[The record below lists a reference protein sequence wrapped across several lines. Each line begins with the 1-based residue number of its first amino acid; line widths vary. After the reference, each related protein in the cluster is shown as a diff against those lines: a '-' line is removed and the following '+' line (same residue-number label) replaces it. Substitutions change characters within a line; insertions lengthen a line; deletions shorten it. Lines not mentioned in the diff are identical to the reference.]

1 MKKCGL
7 NVTKIVMDVTTAPV
21 PQLLITT
28 DKQVKFLYNKID
40 SVLTY
45 KHDKYFPLTLD
56 QMLQQTLKKK
66 QQWVLCW
73 RMGICNSKKRA
84 KKEVAN
90 KTLPIWKYFTKEKKP
105 DSPPKHN
112 RHNKRD
118 RRTKRANKK
127 LFDQHILAIVPI
139 VAANRS
145 DSCPP
150 ALQPLRHPNVEQPSV
165 LNHFD

>member
-1 MKKCGL
+1 M
-7 NVTKIVMDVTTAPV
+7 
-21 PQLLITT
+21 
-28 DKQVKFLYNKID
+28 FLYTNID

-45 KHDKYFPLTLD
+45 ERDKYLPLPIHK
-56 QMLQQTLKKK
+56 MLQQTLKKK

-73 RMGICNSKKRA
+73 KVGICNSEKRA
-84 KKEVAN
+84 KKEAVN
-90 KTLPIWKYFTKEKKP
+90 KTLPIWHYFTTEKKP

-127 LFDQHILAIVPI
+127 LFDQCIFVIFPI
-139 VAANRS
+139 VAANCL

-150 ALQPLRHPNVEQPSV
+150 
-165 LNHFD
+165 